1 MLRRLTS
8 RRRLYAILA
17 IAALLFARGAVA
29 AHACS
34 AISESLGGDLPMRT
48 AAAAPE
54 AALSAHHGC
63 EQAEDTVESSAVCHA
78 SCLHDVQAA
87 DPAKLPVAAADA
99 PVLLIVVPIAVAA
112 PVSRFVRE
120 RYLLAAHAEPP
131 PLARHCSLLL

>member
-1 MLRRLTS
+1 MLRTLTT

-29 AHACS
+29 AHACA
-34 AISESLGGDLPMRT
+34 AISQAVGGDLLMY
-48 AAAAPE
+48 AAAALESP
-54 AALSAHHGC
+54 ATAHHGC
-63 EQAEDTVESSAVCHA
+63 EQTEDAIDSSAVCHA

-99 PVLLIVVPIAVAA
+99 PVLLIVAPIAVAG

-120 RYLLAAHAEPP
+120 RFLLAGRAEPP
-131 PLARHCSLLL
+131 PLTRHCSLLL